1 MSLETPDSWND
12 TYEQFER
19 ETLGIFQE
27 KVVIFT
33 CLNGHLDDNMNIVL
47 QKSKSVIK

>member
-1 MSLETPDSWND
+1 MSLETPISWND

-19 ETLGIFQE
+19 QALGIFQE

-47 QKSKSVIK
+47 QKKQISY